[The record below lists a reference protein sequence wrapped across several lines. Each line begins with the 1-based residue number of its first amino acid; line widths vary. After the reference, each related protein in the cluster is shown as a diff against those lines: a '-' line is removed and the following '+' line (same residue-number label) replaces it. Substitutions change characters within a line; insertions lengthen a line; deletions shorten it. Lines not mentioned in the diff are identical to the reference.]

1 VMSLHNNVVLTTCS
15 KNKTKF
21 KNVRLS
27 MVYTT
32 KLLKRKLS
40 GIKTGE
46 FFVVVIFYNLWV
58 REECVEEPGEQHGV
72 QVNHNN

>member
-1 VMSLHNNVVLTTCS
+1 
-15 KNKTKF
+15 
-21 KNVRLS
+21 